1 MQVLLADKLE
11 DRCLEAL
18 WELGLTV
25 HNRPELKEVA
35 LSEALSALNPEI
47 LVVRST
53 RVTAEMMAAAP
64 ALELIIRAGAG
75 YDTIDVGA
83 ASDRGIFVA
92 NCPGKN
98 AVAVAELTFGLILAL
113 DRFIPEN
120 VLDAREGRWNKAA
133 YSKGRGSRA
142 GRWA

>member
-98 AVAVAELTFGLILAL
+98 AVAVANSPS
-113 DRFIPEN
+113 D
-120 VLDAREGRWNKAA
+120 
-133 YSKGRGSRA
+133 
-142 GRWA
+142 